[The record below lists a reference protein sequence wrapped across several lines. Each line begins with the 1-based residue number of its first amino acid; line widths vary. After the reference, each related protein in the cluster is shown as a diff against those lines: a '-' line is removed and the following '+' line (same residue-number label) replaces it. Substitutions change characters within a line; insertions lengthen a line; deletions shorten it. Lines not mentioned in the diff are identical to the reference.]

1 MKFGI
6 DKVFVAFS
14 LVFLLC
20 SFSYAEKCTQPGS
33 IKRVKNRSVGN
44 VEYVIF
50 DVLKRAD
57 SDPVDYEVEK
67 ASAPFTDYSGDE
79 TIPVRGKKFRKIV
92 FKSVYWMCESRE
104 RIRTPKTAIKDVKQ
118 LSRFEGIAE
127 YVVGIRAR
135 SKYVTTY
142 HYDAGSVTK
151 VVMKFRK

>member
-1 MKFGI
+1 MKIGI
-6 DKVFVAFS
+6 EKIFVALG

-50 DVLKRAD
+50 DVYKSAGSEL
-57 SDPVDYEVEK
+57 DYEVE
-67 ASAPFTDYSGDE
+67 STSGPFTDYSGDE
-79 TIPVRGKKFRKIV
+79 TIPVRGSKYRKIV
-92 FKSVYWMCESRE
+92 FKSIYWMCESRDLT
-104 RIRTPKTAIKDVKQ
+104 RTPRSVVRDVKE
-118 LSRFEGIAE
+118 LWRFEGIAE

-135 SKYVTTY
+135 SRYITTY
-142 HYDAGSVTK
+142 HYEAGSVMK